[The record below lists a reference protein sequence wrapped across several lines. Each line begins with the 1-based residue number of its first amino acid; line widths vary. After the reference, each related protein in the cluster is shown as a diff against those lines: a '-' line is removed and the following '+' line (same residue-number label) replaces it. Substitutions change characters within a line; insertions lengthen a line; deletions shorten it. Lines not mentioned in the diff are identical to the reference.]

1 MDDNSK
7 VEGQEKP
14 QVLEVKDKLTSCINL
29 FRKLPP
35 SKMIQNVN
43 GKISLIIVSRN
54 IESNL

>member
-7 VEGQEKP
+7 IEGQDKP

-35 SKMIQNVN
+35 SKMTQNVN
-43 GKISLIIVSRN
+43 GKISLIIVLRN
-54 IESNL
+54 IQFNI